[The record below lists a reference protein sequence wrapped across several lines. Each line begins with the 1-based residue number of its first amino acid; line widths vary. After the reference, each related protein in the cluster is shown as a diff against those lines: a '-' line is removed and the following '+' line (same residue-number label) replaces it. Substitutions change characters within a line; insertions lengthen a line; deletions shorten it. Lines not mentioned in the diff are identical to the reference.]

1 MRVLIAD
8 DNLDLARSLAT
19 VLQTRGATTVV
30 VPDGSQ
36 ALEAANN
43 QRFDA
48 AVVDLKMPNRSGLEV
63 LQAMRAAGQPQCL
76 IAVTGYDSAE
86 RIRAVERLGQV
97 PVLRKPFDPQELL
110 NILGLHGG
118 EQPELPRRARL
129 AVLGDGSAE
138 LGPLPGVL
146 MDRFADADMIRE
158 AVADHQYDAAILLL
172 DDNDEAEEISAD
184 LRTLDQDL
192 AVIRSARPGLVADAV
207 ERSRCRREA
216 ADRLEMLQ
224 SLMRNAPAPLLVL
237 GGDPCMITDW
247 SANLETLLGH
257 RGAELHDSGLDRIED
272 PAHPRQIAKLV
283 EQVRLGGQPV
293 SEDLRIRCRGGA
305 IRQFAVLATPADSG
319 EQAVMLSFGAVGPL
333 DPHTEALR
341 MLGATAA
348 GVAHEMRNTLAGVG
362 NSLTVLQHRIP
373 KDSAAAE
380 VLLRIRERTARAQE
394 VMSDLLAFA
403 RPVNMRFKTVPARM
417 VLLSAAD
424 RVREGAPS
432 GIQVHVR
439 VPDPTLRI
447 QVDPVALQMAL
458 VDLGNNAVQALPG
471 NGNIE
476 LSCVRE
482 TDGVQLRVTDDGPGI
497 PDSLRQEIF
506 DPFFT
511 TRARGSGLGL
521 ANVRKVV
528 EAHGGTVRLE
538 DSPRGAR
545 FLIGLPPRPGYAEED

>member
-30 VPDGSQ
+30 VPDGGQ
-36 ALEAANN
+36 ALDAAAE
-43 QRFDA
+43 QHFDA

-63 LQAMRAAGQPQCL
+63 LEALRAAGQPERL
-76 IAVTGYDSAE
+76 VAVTGYDSAE

-110 NILGLHGG
+110 DILGLHGG
-118 EQPELPRRARL
+118 EHPELPRRSRL
-129 AVLGDGSAE
+129 AVLGVVTESLAS
-138 LGPLPGVL
+138 LPGVL
-146 MDRFADADMIRE
+146 TDCFVEGDMIRE
-158 AVADHQYDAAILLL
+158 AVADHQYDAALLLL
-172 DDNDEAEEISAD
+172 DDNDEAEEIAAD

-192 AVIRSARPGLVADAV
+192 AVIRSTRPGLVADAV
-207 ERSRCRREA
+207 ERSRSRRA
-216 ADRLEMLQ
+216 NSDRLELLQ
-224 SLMRNAPAPLLVL
+224 SLIRSAPAPLLVL
-237 GGDPCMITDW
+237 AGDPPIITDW
-247 SANLETLLGH
+247 SQSLEGLLGH
-257 RGAELHDSGLDRIED
+257 RGAELHDSGLDRVED
-272 PAHPRQIAKLV
+272 PANPRGIAKLIQ
-283 EQVRLGGQPV
+283 EVRLGGAPV
-293 SEDLRIRCRGGA
+293 SRDLRVRCRGGS

-362 NSLTVLQHRIP
+362 NSLAVLQHRIP

-380 VLLRIRERTARAQE
+380 VLQRIRERTTRAQE

-424 RVREGAPS
+424 RVREAAPS
-432 GIQVHVR
+432 GIQVHVS

-471 NGNIE
+471 HGNIE
-476 LSCVRE
+476 ISCMRE
-482 TDGVQLRVTDDGPGI
+482 TDGVQVRVSDDGPGI
-497 PDSLRQEIF
+497 PEGIRHEIF

-511 TRARGSGLGL
+511 TRSRGSGLGL

-528 EAHGGTVRLE
+528 EAHGGQVQLE
-538 DSPRGAR
+538 ERARGAS
-545 FLIGLPPRPGYAEED
+545 FLISLPPRPGHAEED